1 MEQQLQLKCISYK
14 NAKSLNRDLIYL
26 QMAQIWSQNSMAT
39 RAKVGA
45 LVVKD
50 SLVIADGYNGMPSG
64 FKNSCEHDANGDCQ
78 TNKEVLH
85 AESNALM
92 KLVKFGGT
100 GTDGS
105 IMYCTYSPC
114 IECAKL
120 IVQAGIKQCHF
131 LHFYHNLDGLQLL
144 VEAGIDCYFHATF
157 ANYTL
162 NNTMFEDDIYI
173 ARNQKFVRQNV
184 FYCQHVNYAAFSNGN
199 WHCWDNWSIDKR
211 CLIID
216 MSAAYRKL
224 TPADYNNILGNLKR
238 QLLHDNK
245 MCECKLGFIDM
256 NGYAFADA
264 TSYDSMF
271 KQVVPV
277 DWQVV
282 CN

>member
-14 NAKSLNRDLIYL
+14 NAKSLNRDFIYL

-39 RAKVGA
+39 RAKVGS

-50 SLVIADGYNGMPSG
+50 SLIIADGYNGMPSG
-64 FKNSCEHDANGDCQ
+64 FKNSCEHEANGDCQ

-131 LHFYHNLDGLQLL
+131 LYFYHNLSGLKLLFDAGIECYHHFALQHNQDDMQSIQDEEVCSHVNFVQHISYQYLTAKGMTQLFATVGLQHKHLI
-144 VEAGIDCYFHATF
+144 VD
-157 ANYTL
+157 
-162 NNTMFEDDIYI
+162 M
-173 ARNQKFVRQNV
+173 
-184 FYCQHVNYAAFSNGN
+184 SNF
-199 WHCWDNWSIDKR
+199 IDK
-211 CLIID
+211 LTD
-216 MSAAYRKL
+216 AMSEKV
-224 TPADYNNILGNLKR
+224 TDNLLEELER
-238 QLLHDNK
+238 FAGVFNV
-245 MCECKLGFIDM
+245 GFIDM
-256 NGYAFADA
+256 NAHVFDNEDTYHSF
-264 TSYDSMF
+264 MI
-271 KQVVPV
+271 KVMPV
-277 DWQVV
+277 
-282 CN
+282 NTIF